1 MFSSANT
8 LGITTA
14 VLLYVSKPTEES
26 FNEYFRHWV
35 ESNLVRREDDVVE
48 GSLSEWISRGISWAT
63 VETVISTA
71 QIQTVNGGV
80 CHVVSATIP
89 HPQREYEWVELI
101 FVGVAGS
108 WHFVPKEMLESGKVV
123 AGYAGISLAV
133 LSVVQTLYQGLRRIG
148 R

>member
-1 MFSSANT
+1 MAWDISGLDTKMSP
-8 LGITTA
+8 
-14 VLLYVSKPTEES
+14 KPP
-26 FNEYFRHWV
+26 
-35 ESNLVRREDDVVE
+35 
-48 GSLSEWISRGISWAT
+48 
-63 VETVISTA
+63 
-71 QIQTVNGGV
+71 QTVNGGV

-89 HPQREYEWVELI
+89 QPQREYEWVELI